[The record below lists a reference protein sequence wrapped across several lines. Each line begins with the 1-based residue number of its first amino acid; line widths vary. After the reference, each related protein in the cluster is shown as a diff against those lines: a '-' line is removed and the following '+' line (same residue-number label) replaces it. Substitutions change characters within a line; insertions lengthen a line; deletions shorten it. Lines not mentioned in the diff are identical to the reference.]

1 MMYMLTSISQD
12 SIELLVFHKEAPQL
26 AQVMSVSMG
35 MSISMVQEPTLGR
48 IDQEM
53 QEEFVQ
59 KSLHKVEDQTR
70 KEVLI
75 NSKRSVDSYLDS
87 QAGLKPSLK
96 EPPELELKWL
106 PSHVEYAFLESG
118 SKLE

>member
-1 MMYMLTSISQD
+1 
-12 SIELLVFHKEAPQL
+12 
-26 AQVMSVSMG
+26 
-35 MSISMVQEPTLGR
+35 
-48 IDQEM
+48 M

-75 NSKRSVDSYLDS
+75 NSKRSEDSYLDS
-87 QAGLKPSLK
+87 WAGLKPSIK

-106 PSHVEYAFLESG
+106 PSQYAFLESG
-118 SKLE
+118 SKLR